1 MQSKNK
7 NPKGSKIMTPASLGS
22 AEFKER
28 LLKVYSESEAD
39 FQLKRYL
46 DLANKFE
53 ADFGSFDG
61 IRFFSAPGRSEIC
74 GNHTDHNNGKVLA
87 AAIDLDAVACV
98 KMRNDTLINAHS
110 EGYSPVTVDFS
121 NTDIIDEEAGKSS
134 ALIRGIC
141 ARFLQLGYKVGGF
154 DAVIT
159 SRVLSGSGLSSSAA
173 YEVLI
178 CTILNCLYNG
188 GEISPVVIAQIS
200 QYAENVYFKKPCGLL
215 DQTACA
221 VGGFVEIDFK
231 DTSAPVIEKSVLDLK
246 NFGHLLC
253 IVDTGGDH
261 ADLTDDYAAIRSEMN
276 AVAGFF
282 NKSVLREVDE
292 ADVVKNIAAIREKTG
307 DRAILRA
314 LHFYGENKRVE
325 KMSAAIKNGDFE
337 EFKRIIL
344 ESGRSSYMYN
354 QNCYTPKKPC
364 DQPVSLALCLAEKFL
379 SGEGAFRVHGGGFA
393 GTVQIFVPEEKAEE
407 FVAAMSAVF
416 GENSCYIL
424 NIRSIG
430 GCEI

>member
-1 MQSKNK
+1 
-7 NPKGSKIMTPASLGS
+7 MTETNLCS

-28 LLKVYSESEAD
+28 LLKVYSENEIE
-39 FQLKRYL
+39 FQMKRYL
-46 DLANKFE
+46 DLANKFKD
-53 ADFGSFDG
+53 DFGTSSCL
-61 IRFFSAPGRSEIC
+61 RFFSSPGRTEIC

-98 KMRNDTLINAHS
+98 KARTDTIINAHS

-121 NTDIIDEEAGKSS
+121 NTDVVDDEAGKSS

-178 CTILNCLYNG
+178 GTILNYLYNDG
-188 GEISPVVIAQIS
+188 KISPVVIAQIS
-200 QYAENVYFKKPCGLL
+200 QYSENVYFKKPCGLL
-215 DQTACA
+215 DQTACS

-231 DTSAPVIEKSVLDLK
+231 DTSAPVIEKSVFDLK

-253 IVDTGGDH
+253 IVDTGGNH

-276 AVAGFF
+276 TVANFF

-292 ADVVKNIAAIREKTG
+292 SDVIKNLASIREKTG
-307 DRAILRA
+307 DRALLRA

-325 KMSAAIKNGDFE
+325 EMSAALKNGDFE
-337 EFKRIIL
+337 TFKRIIL

-354 QNCYTPKKPC
+354 QNCFTSKKSHE
-364 DQPVSLALCLAEKFL
+364 QPVSLALCLAEKFL
-379 SGEGAFRVHGGGFA
+379 DGEGAFRVHGGGFA
-393 GTVQIFVPEEKAEE
+393 GTVQIFLPEEKAES
-407 FVAAMSAVF
+407 FVASMSAVF

-424 NIRSIG
+424 NIRSVG